1 MIFYLIPLNR
11 AEEQGQVRSPVLEDF
26 SDHPGGGP
34 WVIFL
39 PIETA
44 LSGIS
49 KYVYFDVGIEIPSL
63 NNYVECC
70 PSSLKSLQR
79 EVQNWEKKKKVFPT
93 SSLLVYPPESIN
105 FWLFSN

>member
-11 AEEQGQVRSPVLEDF
+11 AEEQGHVRSPVLEDF

-79 EVQNWEKKKKVFPT
+79 EVQN
-93 SSLLVYPPESIN
+93 
-105 FWLFSN
+105 

>member
-1 MIFYLIPLNR
+1 MILYLIPLNR

-26 SDHPGGGP
+26 SDQPGGGP

-44 LSGIS
+44 LSGIA

-79 EVQNWEKKKKVFPT
+79 KVQN
-93 SSLLVYPPESIN
+93 
-105 FWLFSN
+105 